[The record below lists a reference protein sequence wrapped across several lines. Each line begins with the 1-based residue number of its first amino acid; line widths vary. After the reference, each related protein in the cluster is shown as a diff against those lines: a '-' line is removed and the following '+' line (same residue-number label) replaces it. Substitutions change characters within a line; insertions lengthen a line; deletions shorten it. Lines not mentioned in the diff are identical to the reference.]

1 MTKKAA
7 VLIAAIG
14 LVAALYLHRRISSP
28 KAPNSTSP
36 VPAIT
41 LTDLSGNTF
50 NPSRYK
56 GQVVLINF
64 WAVWCTPCREEIP
77 QFMALEEKYGS
88 RGFQA
93 VGISLDDPEGA
104 LRDFC
109 RESKVNYPI
118 VMGNQKIAEAFG
130 EVLGL
135 PTTFLIG
142 RDGLIHAKY
151 EGATDFPKLEQEIT
165 ALLQSSN

>member
-1 MTKKAA
+1 VTKKAA
-7 VLIAAIG
+7 VFIAVIG
-14 LVAALYLHRRISSP
+14 LVAALYLHRHMSSP
-28 KAPNSTSP
+28 KASGSTLP
-36 VPAIT
+36 APAIT
-41 LTDLSGNTF
+41 LTDLTGNTL
-50 NPSRYK
+50 NPSGYK

-64 WAVWCTPCREEIP
+64 WAAWCTPCRAEIP
-77 QFMALEEKYGS
+77 QFMTLQDQYRS

-109 RESKVNYPI
+109 RESKVTYPI

-130 EVLGL
+130 GVLGL

-151 EGATDFPKLEQEIT
+151 EGATDFPRLEHEIT
-165 ALLQSSN
+165 ALLHSSH